1 MRTTRTTVHTTMTFT
16 VSSKA
21 INDALT
27 ILSKVIASKNV
38 LPILDD
44 FIIRLEG
51 DTLHMTAADT
61 ENMMTTT
68 VCVTVG
74 NGEGSFAINA
84 KNMME
89 ALKNMAEMP
98 LTFEFNEDTN
108 KVKVSYQNGIF
119 SLPTESPDEFPQ
131 PYPIKSALEVSIPEN
146 ILQENI
152 ARTVFATAQ
161 DELRPVMNGIFFDLT
176 EECLA
181 VVASDGHQLVRNKIL
196 SIQATED
203 NKGSFILP
211 KKPAHI
217 LKNTLRKVDAVVSIA
232 ADSSRVEF
240 ITDTFTLNC
249 RLIEGRYPNYNSVI
263 PKNNPNTLTVDRVTL
278 IAALK
283 RVSPFANDNSQ
294 LMKLHVQQHALRL
307 EAEDYDFSKTA
318 EESMVADYDGNDMKI
333 GFKSGTLQGILDNI
347 KSTEVQMQLADPSR
361 AGLIQPSE
369 QPEQQEILM
378 LIMPMLLND

>member
-1 MRTTRTTVHTTMTFT
+1 MTFT

-21 INDALT
+21 INDALV

-61 ENMMTTT
+61 ENMMTAT
-68 VCVTVG
+68 VCITEG
-74 NGEGSFAINA
+74 NGEGCFAVNA
-84 KNMME
+84 KSMME
-89 ALKNMAEMP
+89 ALKNMEEIL
-98 LTFEFNEDTN
+98 LTFEFDEDTS
-108 KVKVSYQNGIF
+108 KVKVSYQNGVF
-119 SLPTESPDEFPQ
+119 SLPTDKPDEFPQ
-131 PYPIKSALEVSIPEN
+131 PYSINPTLTMSIPEN

-176 EECLA
+176 EESLN

-203 NKGSFILP
+203 NNGSFILP

-217 LKNTLRKVDAVVSIA
+217 MKNTLRKTDAVVSIT
-232 ADSSRVEF
+232 ADGSRVQF
-240 ITDTFTLNC
+240 ITDTFTLNS

-263 PKNNPNTLTVDRVTL
+263 PKNNPNTLTVDRNTL
-278 IAALK
+278 MAALK
-283 RVSPFANDNSQ
+283 RVSPFANSNSQ
-294 LMKLHVQQHALRL
+294 LMRFQVQQHALRI

-318 EESMVADYDGNDMKI
+318 AESMTADYDGNDMSI
-333 GFKSGTLQGILDNI
+333 GFKSSTLLGILDNI
-347 KSTEVQMQLADPSR
+347 KSTEVQMLLADPSR
-361 AGLIQPSE
+361 AGLILPSE

>member
-1 MRTTRTTVHTTMTFT
+1 MTFT

-21 INDALT
+21 INDALV

-38 LPILDD
+38 LPVLDD

-61 ENMMTTT
+61 ENMMSTT
-68 VCVTVG
+68 VCITEG
-74 NGEGSFAINA
+74 SGEGCFAVNA
-84 KNMME
+84 KSMME
-89 ALKNMAEMP
+89 ALKNMEEIP
-98 LTFEFNEDTN
+98 LTFEFDEDAS
-108 KVKVSYQNGIF
+108 KVKVSYQNGVF
-119 SLPTESPDEFPQ
+119 SLPTDKPDEFPQ
-131 PYPIKSALEVSIPEN
+131 PYPINPTLTMSIPEN

-176 EECLA
+176 AESLNI
-181 VVASDGHQLVRNKIL
+181 VASDGHQLVRNKIL

-203 NKGSFILP
+203 NNGSFILP

-217 LKNTLRKVDAVVSIA
+217 MKNTLRKTDAVVSIT
-232 ADSSRVEF
+232 ADGSRVQF
-240 ITDTFTLNC
+240 ITDTFTLNS

-263 PKNNPNTLTVDRVTL
+263 PKNNLNTLTVDRNTL
-278 IAALK
+278 MAALK
-283 RVSPFANDNSQ
+283 RVSPFANSNSQ
-294 LMKLHVQQHALRL
+294 LMRFQVQQHALRI

-318 EESMVADYDGNDMKI
+318 AESMTADYDGNDMSI
-333 GFKSGTLQGILDNI
+333 GFKSSTLLGILDNI
-347 KSTEVQMQLADPSR
+347 KSTEVQMLLADPSR
-361 AGLIQPSE
+361 AGLILPSE

>member
-68 VCVTVG
+68 VCVTEG

>member
-1 MRTTRTTVHTTMTFT
+1 MTFT

-27 ILSKVIASKNV
+27 MLSKVITSKNV
-38 LPILDD
+38 LPILDN

-68 VCVTVG
+68 VCITEG

-98 LTFEFNEDTN
+98 LTFEFDEKAN
-108 KVKVSYQNGIF
+108 KVKVTYQNGVF
-119 SLPTESPDEFPQ
+119 SLPTDSPEEFPQ
-131 PYPIKSALEVSIPEN
+131 PYPIKTALTVSIRED

-176 EECLA
+176 DECLA
-181 VVASDGHQLVRNKIL
+181 VVASDGHQLVRNKIFT
-196 SIQATED
+196 IQATED

-232 ADSSRVEF
+232 ADDSSVEF

-263 PKNNPNTLTVDRVTL
+263 PKNNPNTLTVDRTSL
-278 IAALK
+278 MAALK
-283 RVSPFANDNSQ
+283 RVSPFANEQSQ
-294 LMKLHVQQHALRL
+294 LMRFNIQQFNLRI

-318 EESMVADYDGNDMKI
+318 EESVVAEYDGNDIKI
-333 GFKSGTLQGILDNI
+333 GFKSGTLLGILDNI
-347 KSTEVQMQLADPSR
+347 KSTEIQMQLADPSR
-361 AGLIQPSE
+361 AGLILPSE

>member
-1 MRTTRTTVHTTMTFT
+1 M
-16 VSSKA
+16 
-21 INDALT
+21 
-27 ILSKVIASKNV
+27 LSKVITSKNV
-38 LPILDD
+38 LPILDN

-68 VCVTVG
+68 VCITEG

-98 LTFEFNEDTN
+98 LTFEFDEKAN
-108 KVKVSYQNGIF
+108 KVKVTYQNGVF
-119 SLPTESPDEFPQ
+119 SLPTDSPEEFPQ
-131 PYPIKSALEVSIPEN
+131 PYPIKTALTVSIRED

-176 EECLA
+176 DECLA
-181 VVASDGHQLVRNKIL
+181 VVASDGHQLVRNKIF
-196 SIQATED
+196 SVQATED

-232 ADSSRVEF
+232 ADDSSVEF

-263 PKNNPNTLTVDRVTL
+263 PKNNPNTLTVDRTSL
-278 IAALK
+278 MAALK
-283 RVSPFANDNSQ
+283 RVSPFANEQSQ
-294 LMKLHVQQHALRL
+294 LMRFNIQQFNLRI

-318 EESMVADYDGNDMKI
+318 EESVVAEYDGNDIKI
-333 GFKSGTLQGILDNI
+333 GFKSGTLLGILDNI
-347 KSTEVQMQLADPSR
+347 KSTEIQMQLADPSR
-361 AGLIQPSE
+361 AGLILPSE

>member
-1 MRTTRTTVHTTMTFT
+1 MTFT

-27 ILSKVIASKNV
+27 MLSKVIASKNV
-38 LPILDD
+38 LPILND
-44 FIIRLEG
+44 FIFRLEG

-61 ENMMTTT
+61 ENMMTAT
-68 VCVTVG
+68 VCITEG

-98 LTFEFNEDTN
+98 LTFEFDETAN
-108 KVKVSYQNGIF
+108 KVKVTYQNGVF
-119 SLPTESPDEFPQ
+119 SLPTDSPEEFSQ
-131 PYPIKSALEVSIPEN
+131 PYPIKTTLAVSIREN
-146 ILQENI
+146 ILQENV

-161 DELRPVMNGIFFDLT
+161 DELRPVMNGIYFDLT
-176 EECLA
+176 DECLA
-181 VVASDGHQLVRNKIL
+181 VVASDGHQLVRNKIFTV
-196 SIQATED
+196 QATED

-232 ADSSRVEF
+232 ADDSRVEF

-263 PKNNPNTLTVDRVTL
+263 PKNNPNTLTVDRTSL
-278 IAALK
+278 MAALK
-283 RVSPFANDNSQ
+283 RVSPFANEQSQ
-294 LMKLHVQQHALRL
+294 LMRFNIQQFNLRI

-318 EESMVADYDGNDMKI
+318 EESVVAEYNGNDIKI
-333 GFKSGTLQGILDNI
+333 GFKSGTLLGILDNI
-347 KSTEVQMQLADPSR
+347 KSTEIQMQLADPSR
-361 AGLIQPSE
+361 AGLILPSE

>member
-68 VCVTVG
+68 VCVTEG

-131 PYPIKSALEVSIPEN
+131 PYPIKSELEVSIPEN

>member
-1 MRTTRTTVHTTMTFT
+1 MTFT

-27 ILSKVIASKNV
+27 MLSKVIASKNV

-44 FIIRLEG
+44 FIFRLEG

-68 VCVTVG
+68 VCITEG

-84 KNMME
+84 KNMMDV
-89 ALKNMAEMP
+89 LKNMAEIP
-98 LTFEFNEDTN
+98 LTFDFDETAN
-108 KVKVSYQNGIF
+108 KVKVTYQNGVF
-119 SLPTESPDEFPQ
+119 SLPTDSPEEFPQ
-131 PYPIKSALEVSIPEN
+131 PYPIKTALTVSIRED

-176 EECLA
+176 DECLA
-181 VVASDGHQLVRNKIL
+181 VVASDGHQLVRNKIF
-196 SIQATED
+196 SVQATED

-232 ADSSRVEF
+232 ADDSRVEF
-240 ITDTFTLNC
+240 ITDSFTLNC

-263 PKNNPNTLTVDRVTL
+263 PKNNPNTLTVDRTSL
-278 IAALK
+278 MAALK
-283 RVSPFANDNSQ
+283 RVSPFANGQSQ
-294 LMKLHVQQHALRL
+294 LMRFNIQQFNLRI

-318 EESMVADYDGNDMKI
+318 EESVVAEYNGNDIKI
-333 GFKSGTLQGILDNI
+333 GFKSGTLLGILDNI

-361 AGLIQPSE
+361 AGLIVPSE

>member
-1 MRTTRTTVHTTMTFT
+1 MTFT
-16 VSSKA
+16 VSSKV

-27 ILSKVIASKNV
+27 MLSKVIASKNV
-38 LPILDD
+38 LPILND

-51 DTLHMTAADT
+51 ETLHITAADT

-68 VCVTVG
+68 VCITEG

-84 KNMME
+84 KDMME
-89 ALKNMAEMP
+89 ALKNMADIP
-98 LTFEFNEDTN
+98 LTFELDEKAN
-108 KVKVSYQNGIF
+108 KVKVAYQNGVF
-119 SLPTESPDEFPQ
+119 SLPTESPEEFPQ
-131 PYPIKSALEVSIPEN
+131 PYPIKTALTVSIRED
-146 ILQENI
+146 ILQENV

-176 EECLA
+176 DECLA

-196 SIQATED
+196 TVQATED

-232 ADSSRVEF
+232 ADDSRVEF

-263 PKNNPNTLTVDRVTL
+263 PKNNPNTLTVDRTSL
-278 IAALK
+278 MAALK
-283 RVSPFANDNSQ
+283 RVQPFANGQSQ
-294 LMKLHVQQHALRL
+294 LMRFNIQQFNLRI

-318 EESMVADYDGNDMKI
+318 EESVVAEYDGNDIKI
-333 GFKSGTLQGILDNI
+333 GFKSSTLLGILDNI
-347 KSTEVQMQLADPSR
+347 KSTEIQMQLADPSR
-361 AGLIQPSE
+361 AGLILPSE

>member
-1 MRTTRTTVHTTMTFT
+1 MTFT

-51 DTLHMTAADT
+51 DTLHITAADT

-68 VCVTVG
+68 VCIKEG
-74 NGEGSFAINA
+74 NGEGTFAINA
-84 KNMME
+84 RNMME

-98 LTFEFNEDTN
+98 LTFEFDETAC
-108 KVKVSYQNGIF
+108 KVKVSYQNGVF
-119 SLPTESPDEFPQ
+119 SLPTDSPEEFPQ
-131 PYPIKSALEVSIPEN
+131 PYPIKTALTVSIRED

-161 DELRPVMNGIFFDLT
+161 DELRPVMNGIYFDLT
-176 EECLA
+176 DECLA
-181 VVASDGHQLVRNKIL
+181 VVASDGHQLVRNKIFTV
-196 SIQATED
+196 QATED

-211 KKPAHI
+211 RKPAHI
-217 LKNTLRKVDAVVSIA
+217 LKNTLRQVDAVVSIA
-232 ADSSRVEF
+232 ADDSRVEI
-240 ITDTFTLNC
+240 ITDSFTLNC

-263 PKNNPNTLTVDRVTL
+263 PKNNPNTLTVDRTSL
-278 IAALK
+278 MAALK
-283 RVSPFANDNSQ
+283 RVSPFANGQSQ
-294 LMKLHVQQHALRL
+294 LMRFNIQQFNLRI

-318 EESMVADYDGNDMKI
+318 EESVVAEYDGDDIKI
-333 GFKSGTLQGILDNI
+333 GFKSGTLLGILDNI
-347 KSTEVQMQLADPSR
+347 KSTEIQMQLADPSR
-361 AGLIQPSE
+361 AGLIVPSE

>member
-1 MRTTRTTVHTTMTFT
+1 MTFT

-21 INDALT
+21 INDALV

-68 VCVTVG
+68 VCITEG
-74 NGEGSFAINA
+74 NGEGCFAVNA
-84 KNMME
+84 KSMME
-89 ALKNMAEMP
+89 ALKNMEEIP
-98 LTFEFNEDTN
+98 LTFEFDEDAS
-108 KVKVSYQNGIF
+108 KVKVSYQNGVF
-119 SLPTESPDEFPQ
+119 SLPTDKPDEFPQ
-131 PYPIKSALEVSIPEN
+131 PYSINPTLTMSIPEN

-176 EECLA
+176 EESLN

-203 NKGSFILP
+203 NNGSFILP

-217 LKNTLRKVDAVVSIA
+217 MKNTLRKTDAVVSIT
-232 ADSSRVEF
+232 ADDSRVQF
-240 ITDTFTLNC
+240 ITDTFTLNS

-263 PKNNPNTLTVDRVTL
+263 PKNNPNTLTVDRNTL
-278 IAALK
+278 MAALK
-283 RVSPFANDNSQ
+283 RVSPFANSNSQ
-294 LMKLHVQQHALRL
+294 LMRFQVQQHALRI

-318 EESMVADYDGNDMKI
+318 AESMTADYDGNDMSI
-333 GFKSGTLQGILDNI
+333 GFKSSTLLGILDNI
-347 KSTEVQMQLADPSR
+347 KSTEVQMLLADPSR
-361 AGLIQPSE
+361 AGLILPSE

>member
-1 MRTTRTTVHTTMTFT
+1 MTFT

-61 ENMMTTT
+61 ENMMTTK
-68 VCVTVG
+68 VCVTEG
-74 NGEGSFAINA
+74 NGEGCFAVNA
-84 KNMME
+84 KSMME

-98 LTFEFNEDTN
+98 LTFDFDEDAH

-119 SLPTESPDEFPQ
+119 SLPTENPDEFPQ
-131 PYPIKSALEVSIPEN
+131 PYPITPTLTLAIPEN

-176 EECLA
+176 DECLA
-181 VVASDGHQLVRNKIL
+181 VVASDGHQLVRNKIF
-196 SIQATED
+196 SIQASEE

-217 LKNTLRKVDAVVSIA
+217 MKNTLRKVEESVTVT

-240 ITDTFTLNC
+240 TTDTFTLNC

-263 PKNNPNTLTVDRVTL
+263 PKNNPNTLTVDRTNL

-283 RVSPFANDNSQ
+283 RVAPFANDNSQ
-294 LMKLHVQQHALRL
+294 LMKFQVQQHALCI

-318 EESMVADYDGNDMKI
+318 TESMVADYDGNDMKI
-333 GFKSGTLQGILDNI
+333 GFKSSTLLGILDNI
-347 KSTEVQMQLADPSR
+347 KATEVQMQLADPSR
-361 AGLIQPSE
+361 AGLILPSE

>member
-1 MRTTRTTVHTTMTFT
+1 MTFT

-68 VCVTVG
+68 VCVTEG

-217 LKNTLRKVDAVVSIA
+217 VKNTLRKVDAVVSIA

>member
-1 MRTTRTTVHTTMTFT
+1 M
-16 VSSKA
+16 
-21 INDALT
+21 
-27 ILSKVIASKNV
+27 LSKVIASKNV
-38 LPILDD
+38 LPILND

-51 DTLHMTAADT
+51 ETLHITAADT

-68 VCVTVG
+68 VCITEG

-84 KNMME
+84 KDMME
-89 ALKNMAEMP
+89 ALKNMADIP
-98 LTFEFNEDTN
+98 LTFELDEKAN
-108 KVKVSYQNGIF
+108 KVKVAYQNGVF
-119 SLPTESPDEFPQ
+119 SLPTESPEEFPQ
-131 PYPIKSALEVSIPEN
+131 PYPIKTALTVSIRED
-146 ILQENI
+146 ILQENV

-176 EECLA
+176 DECLA

-196 SIQATED
+196 TVQATED

-232 ADSSRVEF
+232 ADDSRVEF

-263 PKNNPNTLTVDRVTL
+263 PKNNPNTLTVDRTSL
-278 IAALK
+278 MAALK
-283 RVSPFANDNSQ
+283 RVQPFANGQSQ
-294 LMKLHVQQHALRL
+294 LMRFNIQQFNLRI

-318 EESMVADYDGNDMKI
+318 EESVVAEYDGNDIKI
-333 GFKSGTLQGILDNI
+333 GFKSSTLLGILDNI
-347 KSTEVQMQLADPSR
+347 KSTEIQMQLADPSR
-361 AGLIQPSE
+361 AGLILPSE

>member
-1 MRTTRTTVHTTMTFT
+1 MRTTRTTVHTNMTFT
-16 VSSKA
+16 VSSKT

-68 VCVTVG
+68 VCVTEG

>member
-68 VCVTVG
+68 VCVTEG

-98 LTFEFNEDTN
+98 LTFEFNEDAN

>member
-68 VCVTVG
+68 VCVTEG

-333 GFKSGTLQGILDNI
+333 GCKSGTRQGILDNI

>member
-1 MRTTRTTVHTTMTFT
+1 MTFT

-21 INDALT
+21 INDALV

-61 ENMMTTT
+61 ENMMTAT
-68 VCVTVG
+68 VCITEG
-74 NGEGSFAINA
+74 NGEGCFAVNA
-84 KNMME
+84 KSMME
-89 ALKNMAEMP
+89 ALKNMEEIP
-98 LTFEFNEDTN
+98 LTFEFDEDTS
-108 KVKVSYQNGIF
+108 KVKVSYQNGVF
-119 SLPTESPDEFPQ
+119 SLPTDKPDEFPQ
-131 PYPIKSALEVSIPEN
+131 PYSINPTLTMSIPEN

-176 EECLA
+176 EESLN

-196 SIQATED
+196 SIRATED
-203 NKGSFILP
+203 NNGSFILP

-217 LKNTLRKVDAVVSIA
+217 MKNTLRKTDAVVSIT
-232 ADSSRVEF
+232 ADDSRVQF
-240 ITDTFTLNC
+240 ITDTFTLNS

-263 PKNNPNTLTVDRVTL
+263 PKNNPNTLTVDRNTL
-278 IAALK
+278 MAALK
-283 RVSPFANDNSQ
+283 RVSPFANSNSQ
-294 LMKLHVQQHALRL
+294 LMRFQVQQHARRS

-318 EESMVADYDGNDMKI
+318 AESMTADYDGNDMSI
-333 GFKSGTLQGILDNI
+333 GFKSSTLLGILDNI
-347 KSTEVQMQLADPSR
+347 KSTEVQMLLADPSR
-361 AGLIQPSE
+361 AGLILPSE